1 MDFGLAVFGTVE
13 TNRPGER
20 AMEPVALGRALEERD
35 FESLFLAEHTHAP
48 VRSTPYPGAHGGRP
62 PNYFY
67 SMLEPFVA
75 LSAVAQ
81 ATTTL
86 TVATGVTLVPQRDPI
101 LLAKEVATLDLLS
114 GGRFVL
120 GIGAGWN
127 REEARNHGI
136 DPRQRFGVLRERVEA
151 MKSIWSQEVAEY
163 HGQHVDFAALRSW
176 PKPVQRPHP
185 PIFLGGWAP
194 AALQRVLD
202 IADGW
207 LAPNIREID
216 EVAAEYRKLCA
227 MAEDQGRPRPRLTVL
242 LRSQS
247 AQDIETAAELAADRT
262 LFFTDPLRHD
272 QMLRRLDELAGAIEP
287 YRNPVAPHEG
297 N

>member
-20 AMEPVALGRALEERD
+20 AMNPVALGRALEERG

-48 VRSTPYPGAHGGRP
+48 VRSTPYPGVDGGRP

-67 SMLEPFVA
+67 SMLDPFVV

-120 GIGAGWN
+120 GIG
-127 REEARNHGI
+127 
-136 DPRQRFGVLRERVEA
+136 
-151 MKSIWSQEVAEY
+151 
-163 HGQHVDFAALRSW
+163 
-176 PKPVQRPHP
+176 
-185 PIFLGGWAP
+185 
-194 AALQRVLD
+194 
-202 IADGW
+202 
-207 LAPNIREID
+207 
-216 EVAAEYRKLCA
+216 
-227 MAEDQGRPRPRLTVL
+227 
-242 LRSQS
+242 
-247 AQDIETAAELAADRT
+247 
-262 LFFTDPLRHD
+262 
-272 QMLRRLDELAGAIEP
+272 
-287 YRNPVAPHEG
+287 
-297 N
+297 

>member
-1 MDFGLAVFGTVE
+1 MDFGLAVFSTVE

-20 AMEPVALGRALEERD
+20 AMNPVALGRALEERG

-48 VRSTPYPGAHGGRP
+48 VHSTPYPGVDGGRP

-67 SMLEPFVA
+67 SMLDPFVV

-127 REEARNHGI
+127 REETRNHGI
-136 DPRQRFGVLRERVEA
+136 DPGQRFGVLRERVEA
-151 MKSIWSQEVAEY
+151 MKAIWAQEVAEY
-163 HGQHVDFAALRSW
+163 HGTHVDFAALRSW

-194 AALQRVLD
+194 GALQRVLD

-216 EVAAEYRKLCA
+216 DVAGEYRRLCA
-227 MAEDQGRPRPRLTVL
+227 MAVDQGRPRPRLTVL
-242 LRSQS
+242 LRSP
-247 AQDIETAAELAADRT
+247 AARDIEKAAELAPDRA

-272 QMLRRLDELAGAIEP
+272 QMLSRLDELADAIEP
-287 YRNPVAPHEG
+287 YRNTVDSDER

>member
-20 AMEPVALGRALEERD
+20 AMHPVELGRALEDRD

-48 VRSTPYPGAHGGRP
+48 VYSTPYPGVDGGRP

-67 SMLEPFVA
+67 SMLDPFVVLA
-75 LSAVAQ
+75 AVAE
-81 ATTTL
+81 ATTRL
-86 TVATGVTLVPQRDPI
+86 VVATGVTLVPQRDPI

-127 REEARNHGI
+127 VEEARNHGV
-136 DPRQRFGVLRERVEA
+136 DPRRRFGVLRERVEA
-151 MKSIWSQEVAEY
+151 MKAIWAQEVAEY
-163 HGQHVDFAALRSW
+163 HGKHVDFAPLRSW

-194 AALQRVLD
+194 SALQRVLD

-207 LAPNIREID
+207 LAPNIRRID
-216 EVAAEYRKLCA
+216 EVAGEYRRLCA
-227 MAEDQGRPRPRLTVL
+227 MAEDQGKPRPRLTVL
-242 LRSQS
+242 LRS
-247 AQDIETAAELAADRT
+247 AQPRDIETAAELAPDRA
-262 LFFTDPLRHD
+262 LFFTDPLRRD
-272 QMLRRLDELAGAIEP
+272 QMLTRLDELADAIEP
-287 YRNPVAPHEG
+287 YRGRSATDERN
-297 N
+297 

>member
-1 MDFGLAVFGTVE
+1 MDFGLAVFSTVE

-20 AMEPVALGRALEERD
+20 AMEPAELGRALEDRG

-48 VRSTPYPGAHGGRP
+48 VHSTPYPGVDGGRP

-67 SMLEPFVA
+67 SMLDPFVV

-127 REEARNHGI
+127 LEETRNHGV
-136 DPRQRFGVLRERVEA
+136 DPRRRFGVLRERVEA
-151 MKSIWSQEVAEY
+151 MKAIWGQEVAEY
-163 HGQHVDFAALRSW
+163 HGTYVDFAPLRSW

-185 PIFLGGWAP
+185 PIFLGGWAQ

-202 IADGW
+202 TADGW

-216 EVAAEYRKLCA
+216 EVAAEYRRLCA
-227 MAEDQGRPRPRLTVL
+227 MAEEQGRPKPRLTVL
-242 LRSQS
+242 LRTASPR
-247 AQDIETAAELAADRT
+247 DIEAAAELAPDRA
-262 LFFTDPLRHD
+262 LFFVDPLRRD
-272 QMLRRLDELAGAIEP
+272 NMLARLDELAEAVEP
-287 YRNPVAPHEG
+287 YRNSVGPNER
-297 N
+297 